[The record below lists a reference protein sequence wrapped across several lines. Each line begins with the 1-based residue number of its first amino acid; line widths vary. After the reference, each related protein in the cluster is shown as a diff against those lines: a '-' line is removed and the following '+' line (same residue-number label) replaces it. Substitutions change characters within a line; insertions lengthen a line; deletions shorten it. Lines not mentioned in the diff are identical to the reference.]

1 MNLGPINSAIDA
13 AFSDALANPQKVA
26 PAPVNGS
33 ANQTIQT
40 VVYQAPTGSG
50 FRVVGTVIVNGVR
63 ITRIKNNGPDT
74 ASERD
79 WPADIEAEVTRQVTV
94 AKQAKAGEIYKAG
107 RASTLAI
114 WNAALEAQTIGNRV
128 KLAADFQSII
138 DASDEAAKTGDIS
151 KAKAIVS
158 TVTVPDSMTALQSA
172 LVTALDAAL
181 TRATALQTA
190 TTIDQIKAI

>member
-13 AFSDALANPQKVA
+13 AFSSALSNPQKVA
-26 PAPVNGS
+26 PAPVNGDP
-33 ANQTIQT
+33 NQTVQT
-40 VVYQAPTGSG
+40 VVYQAPAGSG
-50 FRVVGTVIVNGVR
+50 FRVVGTVIINGTR
-63 ITRIKNNGPDT
+63 ITRVKNHGPDT
-74 ASERD
+74 GSERE
-79 WPADIEAEVTRQVTV
+79 WTADIEAEVVRQVTA
-94 AKQAKAGEIYKAG
+94 AKQAKAVEIYQSG
-107 RASTLAI
+107 RAATLAI

-138 DASDEAAKTGDIS
+138 DASDEAAKTGDIAT
-151 KAKAIVS
+151 AKAIVS

-172 LVTALDAAL
+172 LVSALDAAL